1 MSAQMLISD
10 DELVLEYI
18 NGDESVLEILINRH
32 KKKIFT
38 NILIRVR
45 ERELAEDIFQE
56 TFFKVINSLRKGQY
70 YEDGKFLPWVLR
82 ISHNLVIDHFR
93 RKQKMP
99 TISSSQVNKDGEEFE
114 IFDRLKLK
122 EESQETKIVQNQV
135 YGQIKEL
142 VEFLPHEQKEVLM
155 MRLYFD
161 MSFNEISDLTG
172 VSINTALGRMRY
184 ALINLRKMVKE
195 KQVSLPV

>member
-1 MSAQMLISD
+1 MLISD

-99 TISSSQVNKDGEEFE
+99 TISSSQVNKDGEE
-114 IFDRLKLK
+114 
-122 EESQETKIVQNQV
+122 
-135 YGQIKEL
+135 
-142 VEFLPHEQKEVLM
+142 
-155 MRLYFD
+155 
-161 MSFNEISDLTG
+161 
-172 VSINTALGRMRY
+172 
-184 ALINLRKMVKE
+184 
-195 KQVSLPV
+195 